1 MVLDVD
7 LMSKGVFKEKN
18 NKPTDDDIYNSL
30 QEAKPLW
37 ESLISFL
44 EDNYQI
50 HGELIFYGKNFGWA
64 LRYRKAGRVLIAVYP
79 RKAEFLVQI
88 ILNENEIEEVLG
100 SDISPETRKIITET
114 RMIREGKW
122 IYLTVTKED
131 GLDDIKQLIIAR
143 HPLK

>member
-1 MVLDVD
+1 
-7 LMSKGVFKEKN
+7 MSKGVFKEKN

-37 ESLISFL
+37 DSLISFL
-44 EDNYQI
+44 EDNYQV

-64 LRYRKAGRVLIAVYP
+64 LRYRKSGRVLIAVYP

-100 SDISPETRKIITET
+100 SDITPETRKIITET

-131 GLDDIKQLIIAR
+131 SLDDIKQLIIAR